1 MAAVAGTM
9 PMALWVE
16 ARKLVKANLIAGVL
30 PAEDATTL
38 AAVVATLEEAKGLL
52 A

>member
-1 MAAVAGTM
+1 M

-16 ARKLVKANLIAGVL
+16 ARELVKADLVARVL
-30 PAEDATTL
+30 PAEDAATL
-38 AAVVATLEEAKGLL
+38 AAVVATLEEAKRLL